1 MTELE
6 WLDTIH
12 FTTYDVSEILIFITA
27 GRKEENIMRRA
38 KIVATIGPAS
48 DSEQMLE
55 AIIKAGMNI
64 ARLNFSHG
72 THEQHQSRIAAI
84 RAVAKR
90 LEMPVGILQDLQGP
104 KIRVGKLTVPLHL
117 SVGEQVC
124 LYATQDEAP
133 QTEHQLLPVDF
144 RELFDSVQ
152 PGDRLLLD
160 DGRLA
165 LEVVSAQGRVVHAKV
180 LVGGTLSSHKGINL
194 PGIKL
199 RIAGFTEKDKADL
212 AFGILQ
218 GVDAVAI
225 SFVRSAE
232 DVKTVRAAMEEF
244 SIGKRLPLLIAKL
257 EKPEAMN
264 ELEAILDVVDG
275 VMVARGDLGVELPP
289 ERVPSLQ
296 KHIIHSA
303 NARAKLVITATQ
315 MLESMIQH
323 PLPTRAEA
331 SDVAN
336 AIFDGTDAVMLS
348 AETASGDYPSEAV
361 AMMSRIV
368 KEAEA
373 NFKEWGSRQDRRSG
387 LGESDAASMA
397 RAANVLAEDPEVR
410 AVSVFTMQG
419 RSAWLMSKA
428 RPSKRILAFTPDSET
443 FNQLAFLWGVSPHL
457 TKFANTM
464 EDMIA
469 DVDAALLQSGIQAGQ
484 QVVLLCGYPVG
495 AQRPPNMALL
505 HTVGS
510 DANIHLARKLAE
522 GNVKK

>member
-1 MTELE
+1 
-6 WLDTIH
+6 
-12 FTTYDVSEILIFITA
+12 
-27 GRKEENIMRRA
+27 MRRA

-48 DSEQMLE
+48 DSEQVLE
-55 AIIKAGMNI
+55 SLIEAGMNV

-72 THEQHQSRIAAI
+72 THAQHQARMTAI
-84 RAVAKR
+84 RAAAKK
-90 LEMPVGILQDLQGP
+90 LGMPVGILQDLQGP
-104 KIRVGKLTVPLHL
+104 KIRVGKLSVPLQL

-124 LYATQDEAP
+124 LYATQDKAP
-133 QTEHQLLPVDF
+133 QTGNQLIPVDF

-152 PGDRLLLD
+152 TGDRLLLD

-165 LEVVSAQGRVVHAKV
+165 LEVLSAEGRIVHAKV
-180 LVGGTLSSHKGINL
+180 LVGGALSAHKGINL

-199 RIAGFTEKDKADL
+199 RIAGFTEKDKTDL
-212 AFGILQ
+212 AFGISQ

-232 DVKTVRAAMEEF
+232 DVKTVRAALVEY
-244 SIGKRLPLLIAKL
+244 SAGKRMPLLIAKL
-257 EKPEAMN
+257 EKPEALN

-289 ERVPSLQ
+289 EQVPPLQ

-315 MLESMIQH
+315 MLESMIQN

-348 AETASGDYPSEAV
+348 AETASGEYPAEAV
-361 AMMSRIV
+361 GMMARIV

-373 NFKEWGSRQDRRSG
+373 HFQEWGSRQDARAG

-397 RAANVLAEDPEVR
+397 RAANALAIDPEVR

-428 RPSKRILAFTPDSET
+428 RPSKRILAFTPEQAT
-443 FNQLAFLWGVSPHL
+443 FNQLAFLWGVSPRL
-457 TKFANTM
+457 TKYANTM
-464 EDMIA
+464 DDMIA

-484 QVVLLCGYPVG
+484 QVVLVCGYPVG

-510 DANIHLARKLAE
+510 DANINLARKLAE
-522 GNVKK
+522 GNLKK

>member
-1 MTELE
+1 
-6 WLDTIH
+6 
-12 FTTYDVSEILIFITA
+12 
-27 GRKEENIMRRA
+27 MRRA

-48 DSEQMLE
+48 DSEQVLE
-55 AIIKAGMNI
+55 SLIKAGMNV

-72 THEQHQSRIAAI
+72 THEQHQARITAI
-84 RAVAKR
+84 RAAAIKN
-90 LEMPVGILQDLQGP
+90 EMSIGILQDLQGP
-104 KIRVGKLTVPLHL
+104 KIRVGKLALPLQL

-124 LYATQDEAP
+124 LYATQDAAP
-133 QTEHQLLPVDF
+133 QTENQLLPVDF
-144 RELFDSVQ
+144 RELFDSVHA
-152 PGDRLLLD
+152 GDRLLLD

-165 LEVVSAQGRVVHAKV
+165 LEVISAEGRIVQAKV
-180 LVGGTLSSHKGINL
+180 LVGGALSSHKGINL

-212 AFGILQ
+212 AFGISQ

-232 DVKTVRAAMEEF
+232 DVKTVRAALEEF
-244 SIGKRLPLLIAKL
+244 AKASGKRAPLLIAKL

-315 MLESMIQH
+315 MLESMIQN

-348 AETASGDYPSEAV
+348 AETASGEYPAEAV

-373 NFKEWGSRQDRRSG
+373 HFKEWGSRQDGRAG
-387 LGESDAASMA
+387 LGVSDAASMA
-397 RAANVLAEDPEVR
+397 RAANALAIDPEVR

-428 RPSKRILAFTPDSET
+428 RPSKRILAFTPDQET
-443 FNQLAFLWGVSPHL
+443 FNQLAFLWGVSPYL
-457 TKFANTM
+457 TKYANTM
-464 EDMIA
+464 DDMIS
-469 DVDAALLQSGIQAGQ
+469 DVDAALLKSGIQSGQ
-484 QVVLLCGYPVG
+484 QVVLICGYPVG

-505 HTVGS
+505 HTVGA
-510 DANIHLARKLAE
+510 DATIHLARKMAE
-522 GNVKK
+522 GNLKK